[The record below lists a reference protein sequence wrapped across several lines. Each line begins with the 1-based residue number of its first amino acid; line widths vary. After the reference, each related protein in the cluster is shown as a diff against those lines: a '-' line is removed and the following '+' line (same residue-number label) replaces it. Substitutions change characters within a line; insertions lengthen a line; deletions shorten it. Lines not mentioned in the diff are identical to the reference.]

1 MTELTV
7 APARGQQDAEAAQKL
22 ALSIFAPASD
32 LPAYA
37 EYKAALWFEDPAYVP
52 ENVIVARSGGEIC
65 GVTRI
70 VPRTMFRADEAYEMA
85 GISSVCVSPVMQGR
99 GVSRELLA
107 HTLERCRERGFDFAF
122 LVARRAADHYY
133 TRFGFWG
140 IASYS
145 RVSIRL
151 PDSTPS
157 GTVLLG
163 EPDTH
168 DIPFYRA
175 VHEACYAGTF
185 GRIARTDAGWRFMLQ
200 RCRYLGL
207 RVASFSSNSR
217 KVGYAIFGETAVHEL
232 AYTCDAPVGALL
244 HALGHVLSVTAPV
257 KLLTLTLALPP
268 EHRLFADAYGLDM
281 TLSLRECTYGG
292 HMARVLNAGKLLL
305 RVRKRAAEAAA
316 ALDHLCDAKS
326 LSHRDTCRIL
336 GAWSPTDTS
345 PLENTPLHFN
355 VSLLDEL

>member
-1 MTELTV
+1 MTALTV
-7 APARGQQDAEAAQKL
+7 APACGQQDAEAAQKL
-22 ALSIFAPASD
+22 ALSIFAPSSGLA
-32 LPAYA
+32 AYA

-52 ENVIVARSGGEIC
+52 ENVIVARNGSEIC

-70 VPRTMFRADEAYEMA
+70 VPRTVFRADEAYEMA
-85 GISSVCVSPVMQGR
+85 GISSVCVSAAMQGR
-99 GVSRELLA
+99 GVSRELLG

-185 GRIARTDAGWRFMLQ
+185 GRVARTDAYWRSVLQ
-200 RCRYLGL
+200 RCRHLGL
-207 RVASFSSNSR
+207 RFMSFSLHDC
-217 KVGYAIFGETAVHEL
+217 KVGYAIFGEASVHEL
-232 AYTCDAPVGALL
+232 AYTGDAPVGALL
-244 HALGHVLSVTAPV
+244 HALGRVLKAPAPV
-257 KLLTLTLALPP
+257 NVLTLELAP

-281 TLSLRECTYGG
+281 TLALRECTYGG
-292 HMARVLNAGKLLL
+292 HMARVLNPGKLLE
-305 RVRKRAAEAAA
+305 RVRVRAPEAAA
-316 ALDHLCDAKS
+316 ALDHVCDAKS
-326 LSHRDTCRIL
+326 LSHRDTCRLL

-345 PLENTPLHFN
+345 PLEDKPLHFD